1 MYVGNEM
8 DRIKELILQLNYYR
22 NLYYNKNISEI
33 SDEQYDILFDELKE
47 LEDKTGI
54 IMSNSPTQS
63 VGYVVQTKFKK
74 VKHSHPMLSLAKY
87 KTVEDIVDFIKKG
100 DTDVSLKM
108 DGLSLSLTYK
118 NGVLVGAETRGDGQT
133 GEFVLENA
141 KMISNIPLKINPPI
155 DLVVDG
161 EIIVDLKTF
170 ERKNENGE
178 FSHPRNYAAGAI
190 RQLDTSITK
199 DRELKFIAWRCIS
212 GLDNI
217 NSWFSRM
224 KNVESLGFDIV
235 PCEFVNKFEA
245 NKYPE
250 LINQIVEDMFER
262 AEYLHY
268 PIDGLVCTYDDIAFG
283 ESLGN
288 TSHHPNHSMSYKRP
302 AKAVKTVLR
311 DIVWNTSRNGVL
323 SPVAIFDEVDLSGAI
338 TSKATLHNLDYIR
351 TLELGIGDEIEVI
364 RSNEVIPR
372 VANNL
377 TRSNTYVPPAVC
389 PSCGSQVKIK
399 TSDEGDTKSTII
411 VCENPNCPAKN
422 LARFVQFVSK
432 QGMNIEGLSEAT
444 LEKFIDEG
452 YIKTFEDIYKL
463 DRYKKEIIEMDG
475 FGQKSWNKL
484 WESIQWSRNC
494 KLENYLVA
502 LGIPLIGKTA
512 AKTISKYFKGKY
524 ESLIY
529 ACCSGFDFTQLEDF
543 GEKMNKSI
551 HDWAKD
557 ECRVA
562 NLEGVDLIEYLRFE
576 EITEQELQI
585 DESNF
590 CNGKTFVVTGKFSK
604 PRSFYEELIT
614 SKGGKLAGSVSKK
627 TDFLLTNDG
636 DSGSSK
642 SIKAKE
648 LGIPIMSE
656 EEFMTKVNG

>member
-1 MYVGNEM
+1 MPPKVNLIGKRYGKLVVKKEMLERKGGAVVWECLCDCGNVCYAVTADLNRGAVQSCGCYNSECHKHKNEM
-8 DRIKELILQLNYYR
+8 VGKKFGKLTVIKDSGKRKKSREVIWECLCDCGNIKEAPTHALKSGITTSCGCETKNKYKKRKHRFKDLTGKTFGRLKVIERINYKNKKGVFWLCECSCKKHTRIIASSR
-22 NLYYNKNISEI
+22 NLLKGHKMSCGCLHSKGELKIAEILEKNQISFEEQKTFASCIFPDTGYKAVFDFWVDNKYIIEYDGVQHFRPWGFHGKKPNAKLFKKTQEHDLIKNIWAKQNGI
-33 SDEQYDILFDELKE
+33 PLIRIPYTHYKKIELKD
-47 LEDKTGI
+47 LLP
-54 IMSNSPTQS
+54 NNN
-63 VGYVVQTKFKK
+63 KFLLG
-74 VKHSHPMLSLAKY
+74 VNDMLY
-87 KTVEDIVDFIKKG
+87 FDIPQYCPSCG
-100 DTDVSLKM
+100 QP
-108 DGLSLSLTYK
+108 
-118 NGVLVGAETRGDGQT
+118 LV
-133 GEFVLENA
+133 
-141 KMISNIPLKINPPI
+141 
-155 DLVVDG
+155 
-161 EIIVDLKTF
+161 
-170 ERKNENGE
+170 ERKNEIG
-178 FSHPRNYAAGAI
+178 
-190 RQLDTSITK
+190 
-199 DRELKFIAWRCIS
+199 IS
-212 GLDNI
+212 L
-217 NSWFSRM
+217 
-224 KNVESLGFDIV
+224 
-235 PCEFVNKFEA
+235 
-245 NKYPE
+245 Y
-250 LINQIVEDMFER
+250 
-262 AEYLHY
+262 
-268 PIDGLVCTYDDIAFG
+268 
-283 ESLGN
+283 
-288 TSHHPNHSMSYKRP
+288 
-302 AKAVKTVLR
+302 
-311 DIVWNTSRNGVL
+311 
-323 SPVAIFDEVDLSGAI
+323 
-338 TSKATLHNLDYIR
+338 
-351 TLELGIGDEIEVI
+351 
-364 RSNEVIPR
+364 
-372 VANNL
+372 
-377 TRSNTYVPPAVC
+377 
-389 PSCGSQVKIK
+389 
-399 TSDEGDTKSTII
+399 
-411 VCENPNCPAKN
+411 CENPNCPAKN